1 MEDSELDQ
9 MIKNFVKE
17 CEEKNLNG
25 IAVVADT
32 DNKKAHIGISTNYM
46 KGIFLLR
53 SVLEKLQELTG
64 ISSALLAT
72 HLALIM
78 AVLNIDKTRTET
90 LEKVDS
96 EILEKASL
104 MVQRFIDVQLAQT
117 KFEEAGQ
124 SSTTSKILH

>member
-25 IAVVADT
+25 IAVVADP

-104 MVQRFIDVQLAQT
+104 MVQRFIDIQLAQT

>member
-9 MIKNFVKE
+9 MIKKFVKE

-78 AVLNIDKTRTET
+78 AVLDIDKTRPET

>member
-1 MEDSELDQ
+1 MEDSKLDQ

-25 IAVVADT
+25 IAVVADP

-78 AVLNIDKTRTET
+78 AVLDIDKTRTES

>member
-9 MIKNFVKE
+9 MIKKFVKE

-25 IAVVADT
+25 IAVVADP

-78 AVLNIDKTRTET
+78 AVLDIDKTRTEA